1 MATGEDQP
9 SCCFDEWS
17 AYNARRARSKETVTR
32 VATVMASALA
42 ERGLEGRTV
51 LDVGCG
57 TGDLMLALLAR
68 GASQGTGMDLGAG
81 GIQNARELAIS
92 RGLADRA
99 TFVVGDGARTALAPA
114 DVVTANRVVCCY
126 PNVDGLIEHAT
137 AAARSVFAYSAPVDR
152 GVVGALNRASSWIW
166 NRWYALR
173 DRKYRGFRT
182 FIHDLDA
189 VERKI
194 CAAGFERIQDRR
206 VRWGWRLQVF
216 ERT

>member
-32 VATVMASALA
+32 VATVMADTLA

-68 GASQGTGMDLGAG
+68 GATAGMGMDLGAG
-81 GIQNARELAIS
+81 GIQNARDLAVS
-92 RGLADRA
+92 RGLAERA
-99 TFVVGDGARTALAPA
+99 TFVVGDGAHVPLEPA
-114 DVVTANRVVCCY
+114 DIVTANRVVCCY
-126 PNVDGLIEHAT
+126 PNVDGLIENAT
-137 AAARSVFAYSAPVDR
+137 AAARRVFAYSAPVDR

-173 DRKYRGFRT
+173 DRKYHGFRT

-189 VERKI
+189 VERTVRE
-194 CAAGFERIQDRR
+194 AGFERTHDRR

-216 ERT
+216 ERR